1 MKINMCVHAIS
12 AVVALGE
19 KVNKLCYYTGIVFFY
34 SISYLICI
42 VVELSFSYNTKIEKF
57 LPELYCW
64 LHDFVESIEDIY
76 HHISLAIYSELQSI
90 YSELQI
96 CNLLCQSYIVV

>member
-1 MKINMCVHAIS
+1 MTINMCVHAIS

-34 SISYLICI
+34 SISYLFCI
-42 VVELSFSYNTKIEKF
+42 VVELSFSYNTKIEK
-57 LPELYCW
+57 YCW

-76 HHISLAIYSELQSI
+76 HHISLAIYSA
-90 YSELQI
+90 
-96 CNLLCQSYIVV
+96 